1 MAETNTSIAALS
13 ASDNSKELLQVQQA
27 AEVGNCSPNTI
38 RNLISR
44 GDLTAYRFGPRM
56 IRIRRQDLEAL
67 LQPYH
72 GGQAGSWSHL
82 N

>member
-1 MAETNTSIAALS
+1 MAETNTPNAEQS
-13 ASDNSKELLQVQQA
+13 ASADSKALLQVQQA

-44 GDLTAYRFGPRM
+44 GELIAYRFGPRM

-67 LQPYH
+67 LQPYQ
-72 GGQAGSWSHL
+72 GGQVGSWRHL
-82 N
+82 